1 MTTNRRAKEEQIK
14 EISAK
19 ISAAKS
25 LVVAEYAGLTVKNLQ
40 ALRKDLKAKGVEL
53 KVYKN
58 RLFRV
63 ASNEAGYNLDE
74 SLIGP
79 NIYAFGMEDDISPA
93 KVLAK
98 FAKKHEALKLK
109 AGIYEGNVID
119 STGVAEVATLPSLEE
134 ALTMLATSLLAPV
147 NYIGKGLHLLTTEG
161 KLESTQESTDTPE
174 ASSSDQDAP
183 EQESAATEET
193 KTEETNEETKT
204 EETNEA
210 PTEESK
216 TEEPA

>member
-1 MTTNRRAKEEQIK
+1 
-14 EISAK
+14 
-19 ISAAKS
+19 
-25 LVVAEYAGLTVKNLQ
+25 
-40 ALRKDLKAKGVEL
+40 
-53 KVYKN
+53 
-58 RLFRV
+58 
-63 ASNEAGYNLDE
+63 
-74 SLIGP
+74 
-79 NIYAFGMEDDISPA
+79 MEDDISPA

-161 KLESTQESTDTPE
+161 KLESSKEDSTDTPE
-174 ASSSDQDAP
+174 ASSAQDAP

-193 KTEETNEETKT
+193 KEETKT
-204 EETNEA
+204 EETTKETNEA
-210 PTEESK
+210 PAEESK

>member
-1 MTTNRRAKEEQIK
+1 MTTNRRAKEDQIK

-98 FAKKHEALKLK
+98 FAKNHEALKLK
-109 AGIYEGNVID
+109 AGIYEGSVID
-119 STGVAEVATLPSLEE
+119 STGVAEIALLPSLEE

-161 KLESTQESTDTPE
+161 KLEAKEDATDTPE
-174 ASSSDQDAP
+174 VSSDQDAP

-193 KTEETNEETKT
+193 KEETKT
-204 EETNEA
+204 EETTKETNEV